1 MGVTRT
7 SALGCD
13 PRAVDR
19 PGRRSLRWPPPA
31 QCCSAC
37 SPASP
42 GRVAVGV
49 GVAAGALPV
58 LLTLL
63 RAWWGEDD

>member
-1 MGVTRT
+1 MRVTRT
-7 SALGCD
+7 SALGR
-13 PRAVDR
+13 P
-19 PGRRSLRWPPPA
+19 PGRRPPGKTVA
-31 QCCSAC
+31 ALAAAGAVLLGVLA
-37 SPASP
+37 ASS

>member
-1 MGVTRT
+1 MRVTRT
-7 SALGCD
+7 SALGR
-13 PRAVDR
+13 P
-19 PGRRSLRWPPPA
+19 PGRRPPGKRTVA
-31 QCCSAC
+31 ALAAAGAVLLGVLA
-37 SPASP
+37 ASS

-63 RAWWGEDD
+63 RSWWGEDD